1 MWVKN
6 VTNGRTNGRT
16 NGQGVSRRR
25 IYKYFLFFKHLNIFR
40 NSVSHAINLHCSHIL
55 MRICCITRSL
65 REFTFGWMWSN
76 LNSIQHYQD
85 WVLPLCDLTETL
97 KLITFLGSF
106 QKPFFFSISLEN
118 LLFKVISD
126 GCSTVVLYVR
136 RVGWDCITALAGR
149 LVLKINLRIGS
160 VLTVTNFSKTNS
172 CHTIQKHFII
182 EETSY
187 IYN

>member
-106 QKPFFFSISLEN
+106 QKPFFFDFVGKLVVQSHLRWMEHRGALCEKGGVGLHHCTGRTAGAEN
-118 LLFKVISD
+118 QSQNWKCFNSDKLLKD
-126 GCSTVVLYVR
+126 
-136 RVGWDCITALAGR
+136 
-149 LVLKINLRIGS
+149 
-160 VLTVTNFSKTNS
+160 
-172 CHTIQKHFII
+172 Q
-182 EETSY
+182 
-187 IYN
+187 